1 MFSLNRILNVQTGPN
16 HYWKAARAAGGGRR
30 NNFEKILL
38 YWKKKKSCIGERFK
52 TSDCSK
58 SSGSQKSAETILQ
71 HWWTK
76 CCG

>member
-1 MFSLNRILNVQTGPN
+1 MSRQDQTTTGRLQELQEVEEEIILKKFFSTG
-16 HYWKAARAAGGGRR
+16 
-30 NNFEKILL
+30 
-38 YWKKKKSCIGERFK
+38 KKKKSCIGERFK